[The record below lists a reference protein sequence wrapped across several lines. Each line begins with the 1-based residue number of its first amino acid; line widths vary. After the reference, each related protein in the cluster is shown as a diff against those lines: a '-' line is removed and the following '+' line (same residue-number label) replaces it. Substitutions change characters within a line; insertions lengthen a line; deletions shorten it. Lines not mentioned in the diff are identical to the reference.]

1 MRYEATK
8 KVGILGIIGNI
19 FLLIIKGMVGFASH
33 SQSMIADAV
42 NSASDI
48 FASVMT
54 TIGNRIARVP
64 EDADHNF
71 GHGKA
76 EYLFSLFISLSMMGL
91 SLKILFDAVISI
103 IDKNVVYFSIPL
115 FIVCIVTIL
124 TKLSLYLY
132 TRKVYKKHHNLLIE
146 SNMLDHRNDCII
158 TTFTLLSILLS
169 YFQIYWFDGVVGFF
183 ISLWIFYTGV
193 RLFIESYRVLMD
205 ASLSEDDR
213 LILEKIILS
222 HDKIQKV
229 DEFYSVPVGYS
240 YLVVLTIFIDGS
252 LSTKDSHQ
260 IADHLE
266 KEIVKKMDKI
276 KKVII
281 HVNPAE

>member
-124 TKLSLYLY
+124 TKLLLYLY
-132 TRKVYKKHHNLLIE
+132 ARKVYKKHHNLLIE

-240 YLVVLTIFIDGS
+240 YLVILTIFIDGP

>member
-124 TKLSLYLY
+124 TKLLLYLY
-132 TRKVYKKHHNLLIE
+132 ARKVYKKHHNLLIE

>member
-33 SQSMIADAV
+33 SQSMIADTV

-124 TKLSLYLY
+124 TKLLLYLY
-132 TRKVYKKHHNLLIE
+132 ARKVYKKHHNLLIE